1 VKNPGMAGD
10 NLQKALQYTLHSD
23 QYYSALNK
31 QDTSGT
37 PMGFY
42 YCPNK
47 RQVVLDP
54 LVKNSRL
61 TMFIGVLF
69 ALTAAKC

>member
-1 VKNPGMAGD
+1 MKNLGMARV

-23 QYYSALNK
+23 QYYSALNE

-37 PMGFY
+37 PTGFY
-42 YCPNK
+42 YCANK

-54 LVKNSRL
+54 FVKNSQL

-69 ALTAAKC
+69 GLTAAKC